1 MIPLTV
7 RQVDLLSLLLAS
19 ISALSTTRS
28 FRDLTTIGELV
39 ISSGA
44 GNK

>member
-1 MIPLTV
+1 MIPLTR

-19 ISALSTTRS
+19 VSALSTTRS
-28 FRDLTTIGELV
+28 FCDLTTIGDLV
-39 ISSGA
+39 LSSGA